1 MTTMRILLVEDDATT
16 VKYITD
22 GFTAQKCHIESATDG
37 QEGLTLAK
45 HNQYDVIILD
55 RMLPKLDGLTLLS
68 ALRTSGNQTP
78 VLILSALSHVDERV
92 KGLRAGGDDYMT
104 KPFAFSELLVR
115 AEKLVKRAVVEPA
128 VTDLVVGSLRME
140 LMSRKVTL
148 NDTELMLQPKE
159 FQLLKYLMEN
169 PNKIISRTLLFEAVW
184 DYHFDPRTNVIDV
197 HIAKLRRK
205 FEELGFGELI
215 ETVRGAG
222 YRLCKGN

>member
-1 MTTMRILLVEDDATT
+1 MKILLVEDDTTTIEYVVKGFIEQGHNIETASDGHQGLLLATSMT
-16 VKYITD
+16 
-22 GFTAQKCHIESATDG
+22 
-37 QEGLTLAK
+37 
-45 HNQYDVIILD
+45 YDLVILD
-55 RMLPKLDGLTLLS
+55 RMLPQLDGLKLLA
-68 ALRTSGNQTP
+68 ALRATGSQTP

-115 AEKLVKRAVVEPA
+115 AEKLMQRGLSQPTETKLSVGN
-128 VTDLVVGSLRME
+128 LVME
-140 LMSRKVTL
+140 LLTRKVTL
-148 NDTELMLQPKE
+148 DGSELMLQPKE
-159 FQLLKYLMEN
+159 FQLLKYLMEH
-169 PNKIISRTLLFEAVW
+169 PNQVVSRTLLFEAVW

-222 YRLCKGN
+222 YRLREGH

>member
-1 MTTMRILLVEDDATT
+1 MRILIVEDDATT
-16 VKYITD
+16 LKYVTE
-22 GFTAQKCHIESATDG
+22 GFTAQQYQVDSATDG
-37 QEGLTLAK
+37 QQGLTLAK
-45 HNQYDVIILD
+45 HNDYDLIILD

-68 ALRTSGNQTP
+68 ALRTCGNTTP

-104 KPFAFSELLVR
+104 KPFAFAELLVR
-115 AEKLVKRAVVEPA
+115 AEKLAQRNQVQPA
-128 VTDLVVGSLRME
+128 ATDLEVGPLSME
-140 LMSRKVTL
+140 LLTRKVTL
-148 NDTELMLQPKE
+148 DDQELMLQPKE

-169 PNKIISRTLLFEAVW
+169 PNKVISRTLLFEAVW

-205 FEELGFGELI
+205 FEELGYGELI

-222 YRLCKGN
+222 YRLCKGH

>member
-1 MTTMRILLVEDDATT
+1 MKILVIEDDATT
-16 VKYITD
+16 LAYLVE
-22 GFTAQKCHIESATDG
+22 GFTAQKMDLDTATDG
-37 QEGLTLAK
+37 QTGLQLAK
-45 HNQYDVIILD
+45 HNSYDLIVLD

-68 ALRTSGNQTP
+68 ALRTSGNHTP

-104 KPFAFSELLVR
+104 KPFAFTELLVR
-115 AEKLVKRAVVEPA
+115 AEKLTQRNQTVNPPA
-128 VTDLVVGSLRME
+128 ELVVGQLKME
-140 LMSRKVTL
+140 LMTRAVTL
-148 NDTELMLQPKE
+148 GEHELMLQPKE

-169 PNKIISRTLLFEAVW
+169 PNKVISRTLLFEAVW

-205 FEELGFGELI
+205 FEEIGYPELI

-222 YRLCKGN
+222 YRLSKGH

>member
-1 MTTMRILLVEDDATT
+1 MKILLVEDDTTTIEYVVKGFIEQGHNIETASDGHQGLLLAT
-16 VKYITD
+16 
-22 GFTAQKCHIESATDG
+22 SM
-37 QEGLTLAK
+37 
-45 HNQYDVIILD
+45 NYDLVILD
-55 RMLPKLDGLTLLS
+55 RMLPQLDGLKLLA
-68 ALRTSGNQTP
+68 ALRATGSQTP

-115 AEKLVKRAVVEPA
+115 AEKLMQRGLSQPA
-128 VTDLVVGSLRME
+128 ETELSVGNLVME
-140 LMSRKVTL
+140 LLTRKVTL
-148 NDTELMLQPKE
+148 DGSELMLQPKE
-159 FQLLKYLMEN
+159 FQLLKYLMEH
-169 PNKIISRTLLFEAVW
+169 PNQVVSRTLLFEAVW

-222 YRLCKGN
+222 YRLREGH